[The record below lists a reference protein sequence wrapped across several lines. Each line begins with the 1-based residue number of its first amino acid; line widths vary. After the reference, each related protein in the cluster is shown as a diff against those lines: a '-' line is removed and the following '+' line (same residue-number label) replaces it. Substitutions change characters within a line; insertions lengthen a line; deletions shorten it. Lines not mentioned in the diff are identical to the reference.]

1 MRAGTTRADE
11 WATHLGGMLAF
22 AAGFASIYILCG
34 AVASGFDALQALL
47 IDLAVLGVGL
57 VVWGGTKLRR
67 AVNQWLVLSQ
77 HSAVG
82 ARFARKDIAAV
93 AEQSAG
99 GQTKMAR
106 PPKRPGHSLGDLG
119 FPIPV

>member
-1 MRAGTTRADE
+1 MRAETTKADE

-47 IDLAVLGVGL
+47 IDLGIFSIGL

-67 AVNQWLVLSQ
+67 LVLQQLVLSY
-77 HSAVG
+77 HSSVG
-82 ARFARKDIAAV
+82 ATFARKDIASMADHMSG
-93 AEQSAG
+93 AETQ
-99 GQTKMAR
+99 MAR
-106 PPKRPGHSLGDLG
+106 PLTRPGHPLTDVGM
-119 FPIPV
+119 PVPA

>member
-1 MRAGTTRADE
+1 MRAETTKADD

-47 IDLAVLGVGL
+47 IDLGILGVGL

-67 AVNQWLVLSQ
+67 LVVQRVVLS
-77 HSAVG
+77 HHASVG
-82 ARFARKDIAAV
+82 ARFARKDFAAMSGHMSG
-93 AEQSAG
+93 AE
-99 GQTKMAR
+99 TRMAR
-106 PPKRPGHSLGDLG
+106 PLTRPGHPLNDVGM
-119 FPIPV
+119 PVPA

>member
-1 MRAGTTRADE
+1 MRAGTTKADE

-47 IDLAVLGVGL
+47 IDLGILCVGL

-67 AVNQWLVLSQ
+67 LVIQQLMLS
-77 HSAVG
+77 HHMSVG
-82 ARFARKDIAAV
+82 ASFARKDLVPTGAHMPGA
-93 AEQSAG
+93 
-99 GQTKMAR
+99 QTQMAR
-106 PPKRPGHSLGDLG
+106 PLTRPGHPLTDGVM
-119 FPIPV
+119 PVPA